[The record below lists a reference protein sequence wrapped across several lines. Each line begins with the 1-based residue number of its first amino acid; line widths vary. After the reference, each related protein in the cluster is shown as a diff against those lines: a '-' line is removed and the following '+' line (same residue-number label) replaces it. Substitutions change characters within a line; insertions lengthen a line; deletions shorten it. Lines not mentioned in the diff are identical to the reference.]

1 MSGIFQNGAFS
12 AGFDNQPPIGQLFT
26 QSQSGA
32 WSNVTPYGFGYSLQV
47 YSSYVHSG
55 ANSIFFNVNLPRV
68 IVGAAVYV
76 ANLTGSPYPIFN
88 WYDVTANAYQLQLR
102 INSIGQLQFFLGTSG
117 TSVGPV
123 STVSLASGTG
133 VWYYIEC
140 DVTIAASGAGSV
152 KCNVNGTNV
161 IPTTAGTTQASAN
174 AYANLFAFECGG
186 NIGGSIYVDDWYMLD
201 STGASPLNAMLGP
214 VQVRGNAA
222 SANSAIGGRNAFTPT
237 SPTGVNYSNV
247 ANVPASAT
255 EYNSDSNPGD
265 YDMFQFPSLPSSV
278 SSVFFTNTWAQ
289 LELDVAGSRT
299 VEIDTYSSGTDS
311 ASSAFMPNVG
321 TPGALQ

>member
-1 MSGIFQNGAFS
+1 MPCS
-12 AGFDNQPPIGQLFT
+12 AGA
-26 QSQSGA
+26 SQ
-32 WSNVTPYGFGYSLQV
+32 
-47 YSSYVHSG
+47 
-55 ANSIFFNVNLPRV
+55 
-68 IVGAAVYV
+68 
-76 ANLTGSPYPIFN
+76 
-88 WYDVTANAYQLQLR
+88 
-102 INSIGQLQFFLGTSG
+102 
-117 TSVGPV
+117 
-123 STVSLASGTG
+123 
-133 VWYYIEC
+133 
-140 DVTIAASGAGSV
+140 
-152 KCNVNGTNV
+152 
-161 IPTTAGTTQASAN
+161 
-174 AYANLFAFECGG
+174 
-186 NIGGSIYVDDWYMLD
+186 
-201 STGASPLNAMLGP
+201 
-214 VQVRGNAA
+214 GNAA

-321 TPGALQ
+321 TPGLYNKVDVVDPHTSAAWSVAAAAASERGVKIQT